1 MPPARPIPP
10 MSTPT
15 RTAPGSSRALAG
27 FTQTILDT
35 ADEAIVSL
43 DRRGIVRS
51 FNRAAE
57 RMFGWAAA
65 DIVGGHADRLM
76 PRPENTR
83 REDHLSPYL
92 VVGGPGLARAR
103 KVVGLRRDGTRF
115 PLDLSVSQ
123 FDGDDGPQFTWIL
136 RDMSEHTRLQEQLRH
151 AQKMDAIGRL
161 AGGVAHD
168 VNNLLTVIN
177 GWCEALSSASAEE
190 RSAAIDQIT
199 SAASKAAH
207 LTGQLLSFGRKKALN
222 PSVLDLNPVIED
234 VGRMLHR
241 VLGEHIR
248 LEAALL
254 ETPAFVRID
263 QGQLGQVLVNLALN
277 ARDAMPRGGCLRIET
292 AHQELDA
299 RAAARAAVA
308 PGHYITLTVSD
319 TGTGIPADA
328 MPHLFEPFFTT
339 KADRGTGLG
348 LATVHAIVHQAGG
361 AIAAANLQTGG
372 ARFTIRLPQAS
383 EGCQPV
389 AAPAA
394 PALDDRGSETVLV
407 VEDEKQVRFIT
418 VSMLKSRGYRVLEAA
433 TCQDALTIATTED
446 SIDLLVSDV
455 MMPELS
461 GPELAT
467 RIRTVHPSIRV
478 LLVSGYSADAVA
490 RHGVDGAAPSFL
502 QKPFTGRQLAKKVR
516 EVLGAA
522 AGSRAAGPTS
532 AVVLQ

>member
-1 MPPARPIPP
+1 

-15 RTAPGSSRALAG
+15 RTAPRGSRALAG
-27 FTQTILDT
+27 FTQAILDT
-35 ADEAIVSL
+35 AGEAIVSL
-43 DRRGIVRS
+43 DRRGVVRS

-57 RMFGWAAA
+57 RMFGWTAA
-65 DIVGGHADRLM
+65 DIVGGHVDRLM

-92 VVGGPGLARAR
+92 AVGGPMLGRAR

-123 FDGDDGPQFTWIL
+123 FDGDDGPLFTWIL
-136 RDMSEHTRLQEQLRH
+136 RDLSEHTRLQEQLRQ

-168 VNNLLTVIN
+168 FNNLLTVIN
-177 GWCEALSSASAEE
+177 GWCEALSSDSADE
-190 RSAAIDQIT
+190 RKAAIDQIT

-207 LTGQLLSFGRKKALN
+207 LTGQLLSFGRKAAVN
-222 PSVLDLNPVIED
+222 PSVLDLNPVVDD
-234 VGRMLHR
+234 VGRMLRR
-241 VLGEHIR
+241 VIGEDIC
-248 LEAALL
+248 LESALL
-254 ETPAFVRID
+254 DTPAFVRID

-277 ARDAMPRGGCLRIET
+277 ARDAMPTGGCLRIET
-292 AHQELDA
+292 ARETLDA
-299 RAAARAAVA
+299 RAAAVAAVP
-308 PGHYITLTVSD
+308 PGRYVTLTVTDS
-319 TGTGIPADA
+319 GTGIAPEA

-361 AIAAANLQTGG
+361 TIDAVNLESGG
-372 ARFTIRLPQAS
+372 ARFTIRLPEAPEGPQAT
-383 EGCQPV
+383 V
-389 AAPAA
+389 AKSAPQ
-394 PALDDRGSETVLV
+394 LDGRGTETVLV
-407 VEDEKQVRFIT
+407 VEDEAQVRLIT
-418 VSMLKSRGYRVLEAA
+418 VSMLKSRGYHVLEAA
-433 TCQDALTIATTED
+433 SCQDALTLATTEET
-446 SIDLLVSDV
+446 IDLLVSDV
-455 MMPELS
+455 VMPELS

-467 RIRTVHPSIRV
+467 RIRTVHPKIRV

-502 QKPFTGRQLAKKVR
+502 QKPFTGNQLAKKVR

-522 AGSRAAGPTS
+522 PGSRAAGPTS